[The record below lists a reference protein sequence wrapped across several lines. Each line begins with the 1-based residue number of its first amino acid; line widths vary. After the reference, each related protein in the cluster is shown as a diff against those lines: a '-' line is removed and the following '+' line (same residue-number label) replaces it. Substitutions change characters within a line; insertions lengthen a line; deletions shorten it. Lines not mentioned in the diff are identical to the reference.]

1 LSGSWVMRPAS
12 RLACEPGPVH
22 RGRCLKTLPDYLCS
36 GLNLV
41 SIGLNPSLPSVRAGF
56 YFANPRNRFWRALQA
71 SQLAGV
77 IPEPGIEAMDTLLQQ
92 CRMGFTDVVKRPTAG
107 ARDLRAADFRQWAPQ
122 LKRKL
127 RHYQPAIAWFH
138 GKLAYAN
145 YLTYGEGI
153 RQAVDWGLQSCRIGC
168 TQVFVT
174 PNPSPA
180 NAAYSLDDLIDW
192 YRRLDDCLTTVL
204 NDC

>member
-1 LSGSWVMRPAS
+1 M
-12 RLACEPGPVH
+12 
-22 RGRCLKTLPDYLCS
+22 KTLPDYLCS
-36 GLNLV
+36 GLDIV

-71 SQLAGV
+71 SQFTGV
-77 IPEPGIEAMDTLLQQ
+77 LLEPGIEAMDTLLHR
-92 CRMGFTDVVKRPTAG
+92 CGIGFTDVVKRPTAG
-107 ARDLRAADFRQWAPQ
+107 ARDLRAADFRVWAPR

-127 RHYQPAIAWFH
+127 LHYQPGIAWFH

-145 YLTYGEGI
+145 YLTYGEGVT
-153 RQAVDWGLQSCRIGC
+153 QAVDWGPQPRRIGC

-180 NAAYSLDDLIDW
+180 NAAYSLDDLIGW
-192 YRRLDDCLTTVL
+192 YRQLGACLTPAGDRT
-204 NDC
+204 